1 MLVAEAAVSSISDL
15 VLDKLVAAPLLQFAR
30 RQDVENTLNEWK
42 RTLLHIEAVLT
53 DAEQKQVRG
62 ESVKVWLDDLKSLA
76 YDMEDVLDDFNTEA
90 NRQILI
96 PSSSSKVHKLIPTCF
111 DACHPTSVKFNA
123 KRGEKID
130 KISQRSWKLLQRE
143 EMTLI

>member
-62 ESVKVWLDDLKSLA
+62 DLLRFGWMISNLWLTTWKMCSTTSTL
-76 YDMEDVLDDFNTEA
+76 
-90 NRQILI
+90 
-96 PSSSSKVHKLIPTCF
+96 KLI
-111 DACHPTSVKFNA
+111 D
-123 KRGEKID
+123 
-130 KISQRSWKLLQRE
+130 RS
-143 EMTLI
+143 